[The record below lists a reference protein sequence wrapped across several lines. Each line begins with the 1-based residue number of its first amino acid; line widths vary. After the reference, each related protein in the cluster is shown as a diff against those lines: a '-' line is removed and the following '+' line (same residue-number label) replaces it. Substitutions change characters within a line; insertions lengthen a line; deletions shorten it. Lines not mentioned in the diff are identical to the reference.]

1 VADASRSILDGHI
14 VLTRRLA
21 SAGHYPAIDI
31 LDSKSRVRDHVI
43 TRAQRDNAGMVQ
55 RLEAAYREKE
65 DLILVGA
72 YQRGSN
78 ALVDA
83 ALDLRGPMLD
93 LLQQPPEDYT
103 PIDRTVQLLQD
114 IGQRASAAVPRP
126 GSAPKP
132 IIPTNPAMPSAA
144 RMPS

>member
-21 SAGHYPAIDI
+21 SSGHYPAIDI

-43 TRAQRDNAGMVQ
+43 TRAQRDHAGMLQ

-78 ALVDA
+78 PLVDA
-83 ALDLRGPMLD
+83 AIDLRGQILD
-93 LLQQPPEDYT
+93 LLQQSPEEHT
-103 PIDRTVQLLQD
+103 PLDRTVAQLAE
-114 IGQRASAAVPRP
+114 IGMRGAAAVPRP
-126 GSAPKP
+126 GAAPRTAP
-132 IIPTNPAMPSAA
+132 PLNTQ
-144 RMPS
+144 RMTA